1 MSLKKRGPLAH
12 RSVNG
17 GRKEGCAGFTLIE
30 LMVSIAILGTLVGI
44 GIPAYINYVDKARN
58 AKAIGDVSAL
68 QKEIK
73 LYEAINE
80 KLPDNLNQIGLG
92 AMLDPWGNPYVYL
105 KLGDPKTLGQARKDR
120 FLVPLNTDFDLYS
133 MGEDGKSFPPLTAA
147 PSFDDILRANNG
159 RFIGLASR
167 F

>member
-1 MSLKKRGPLAH
+1 MSLKKRGPLVH
-12 RSVNG
+12 GSVNR
-17 GRKEGCAGFTLIE
+17 GRKEGCTGFTLIE

-44 GIPAYINYVDKARN
+44 GVPAYRSYIDKARN
-58 AKAIGDVSAL
+58 AKAVGEVSAL

-73 LYEAINE
+73 VYEAIHE
-80 KLPDNLNQIGLG
+80 TLPDNLNAIGQGGL
-92 AMLDPWGNPYVYL
+92 LDPWGNPYVYL
-105 KLGDPKTLGQARKDR
+105 NINTVKGVGPLRKDR

-133 MGEDGKSFPPLTAA
+133 KGKDGMSVAPLTAA
-147 PSFDDILRANNG
+147 ESFDDIIRANNG